1 MNMLFLFQL
10 MCGSARFVCFTVVSC
25 ILFQDIVL
33 SLVPSPFQPPHLF
46 LGSFARLPFQR
57 QLYDGKLVG
66 AVGMR
71 RSLYS
76 SFRASQVKQ
85 FQVIAIH

>member
-10 MCGSARFVCFTVVSC
+10 MCGSARFVCFTVISC
-25 ILFQDIVL
+25 ILFQDTIL
-33 SLVPSPFQPPHLF
+33 SLAPSPFQPPHLF
-46 LGSFARLPFQR
+46 LSSFARLPFQH
-57 QLYDGKLVG
+57 QLYDGKPVD
-66 AVGMR
+66 AVRMR

>member
-25 ILFQDIVL
+25 ILFQDTVL
-33 SLVPSPFQPPHLF
+33 SLAPSPFQPHHLF
-46 LGSFARLPFQR
+46 LGSFARLPFQH
-57 QLYDGKLVG
+57 QLYDGKPD
-66 AVGMR
+66 AVGMRR

-76 SFRASQVKQ
+76 SLRASQVKQ
-85 FQVIAIH
+85 FQVIAIY

>member
-10 MCGSARFVCFTVVSC
+10 MCGSARFVCFTVVWC
-25 ILFQDIVL
+25 ILFQDSIL
-33 SLVPSPFQPPHLF
+33 YLAPPFQPPHLF
-46 LGSFARLPFQR
+46 LGSFARLPFQH
-57 QLYDGKLVG
+57 QLYDGKPVD